1 MTELPAEALAAH
13 ARLRAWG
20 CNQLS
25 VPEKELDS
33 WCERAWWG
41 LSAGEVM
48 RDNLHNEALRARA
61 LALIDPPDLGEIEE
75 ARGRGGVIV
84 ALAHLGP
91 PKTAMHY
98 FMDRG
103 WPLMVWAHYG
113 SGNLPEWMREWPDTV
128 FCEPLDAAERP
139 AILVRS
145 ALHLRSGG
153 VLLGAADAASGE
165 RFVDVQKF
173 GANWRFSLGLPSLVR
188 RLHVPVFLSLALWSG
203 KRIKVDIRR
212 LEPPDKKLAE
222 DAWCREWITRYS
234 DALDTVITTSP
245 ENLRFLRFIFSAP
258 EWAAAMKVRPPEG
271 LDI

>member
-1 MTELPAEALAAH
+1 MTDLAPEAAAAH

-20 CNQLS
+20 RSQLS
-25 VPEKELDS
+25 IPDGELDA

-41 LSAGEVM
+41 LTAGEAM
-48 RDNLHNEALRARA
+48 RDSLHNEEQRARA
-61 LALIDPPDLGEIEE
+61 LALIDPPDLGAIEE
-75 ARGRGGVIV
+75 ARKHGGLIV

-103 WPLMVWAHYG
+103 WPLMVWSHYG
-113 SGNLPEWMREWPDTV
+113 PGNMPQWMKQRPDTV
-128 FCEPLDAAERP
+128 FCEPFDPAERP

-145 ALHLRSGG
+145 ALHLRGGG
-153 VLLGAADAASGE
+153 VLMGAADAASGE

-173 GANWRFSLGLPSLVR
+173 GASWRFSLGLPSLVR
-188 RLHVPVFLSLALWSG
+188 RLHVPVFLALALWNG
-203 KRIKVDIRR
+203 TRIRINIHR
-212 LEPPDKKLAE
+212 LEPPDDQLAE
-222 DAWCREWITRYS
+222 EAWCKEWIMRYS
-234 DALDTVITTSP
+234 DALDGVITTSP

-258 EWAAAMKVRPPEG
+258 EWAAASKLHPPAG